1 MDVDLSNEEILRIAK
16 EYLEGIYRR
25 S

>member
-1 MDVDLSNEEILRIAK
+1 MDVDLSNEEILRIAR

>member
-1 MDVDLSNEEILRIAK
+1 MDVDLTDEEILRIAK